1 MSKNIDRKQTHGNTL
16 AWRDNKPNYCAGLT
30 ICLPR
35 WPSCPKMTGR
45 SHRTESD
52 VIWTQNVPQSGM
64 THRCNALRPQ
74 APRPG

>member
-1 MSKNIDRKQTHGNTL
+1 MSKNIDRKQT
-16 AWRDNKPNYCAGLT
+16 WRDKKPNYCAGLT
-30 ICLPR
+30 IRLPHR
-35 WPSCPKMTGR
+35 LSGLKMTGC

-74 APRPG
+74 APRPS